1 MQRDS
6 VKKEMASKI
15 KLQYHAV
22 TEAKEKGKQIIKW
35 GNSQEVGRIK
45 KWNMCDSF
53 YNYPPIYLH

>member
-22 TEAKEKGKQIIKW
+22 TEAKEKGKQIIK
-35 GNSQEVGRIK
+35 
-45 KWNMCDSF
+45 
-53 YNYPPIYLH
+53 